1 MIISGSPS
9 NNIAEVNAASDALRV
24 EPYGFD
30 GNPLAAQ
37 QFTVPANP
45 YGLLMNALNDQ
56 MLVGV
61 RADRFGSLASA
72 LHQCLFHDSF
82 EGTTIHANR
91 WLITN
96 TTMAATQ
103 ASAAGVVF
111 NSGSI
116 TTITTGYMLQS
127 ARRFQK
133 TQRGLLQAKFR
144 ARLIR
149 QNNSVMELGF
159 GDAATFNGANT
170 TGAYWQCTASGAVV
184 PVLTFNGVDVT
195 GTNVSAS
202 LNASNF
208 YTFDIMID
216 DDEVIYMIQNTEDS
230 SVVARQSL
238 KLPAAGV
245 RLWSSTQLALQAR
258 LYNTGSAPAT
268 APQLILSDAYVGILD
283 SNQNRDLPLIQSS
296 IERGMTSH
304 PFTGAQLA
312 QWANS
317 AAPANA
323 TLSNTAAGYT
333 TLGGLFSFV
342 AVAGAATDYA
352 LFGFQVPAPANLVV
366 TGIDIDTWNTGAA
379 VATTPTLL
387 AWGLGVGSTAVSL
400 ATATVMRVGLG
411 SQVLPVGTAVGGQ
424 ADRRISKQFRTPL
437 VVPSGRFLHLIL
449 RMPVGTATASQV
461 IQGMAN
467 IEGFFE

>member
-1 MIISGSPS
+1 MVGDHSRNHRQRCGRGDRFAPSDGQRIDYRCNSVSIAAAPASGKQRQVLELVVRNRDTAQRTITIVEGDGTTDYDLHKIVLPSGWSAIYGHDSKWKKYNAEGTEISVGEPGAPGTNGTNGSNGALSVIEAEIDFGTDAVRQKRITVAAVGVTPTSKIIVCQSANAGTGGSSDDSEAEPIHFSVTPGTDQFTVVATPLFGPVSGKFKSSISPQRKESTMIISGSPS

-111 NSGSI
+111 NSGAI

-133 TQRGLLQAKFR
+133 TQRGLLQAIFR

-170 TGAYWQCTASGAVV
+170 TGAY
-184 PVLTFNGVDVT
+184 
-195 GTNVSAS
+195 
-202 LNASNF
+202 
-208 YTFDIMID
+208 
-216 DDEVIYMIQNTEDS
+216 
-230 SVVARQSL
+230 
-238 KLPAAGV
+238 
-245 RLWSSTQLALQAR
+245 
-258 LYNTGSAPAT
+258 GSAP
-268 APQLILSDAYVGILD
+268 
-283 SNQNRDLPLIQSS
+283 
-296 IERGMTSH
+296 H
-304 PFTGAQLA
+304 P
-312 QWANS
+312 
-317 AAPANA
+317 
-323 TLSNTAAGYT
+323 
-333 TLGGLFSFV
+333 
-342 AVAGAATDYA
+342 
-352 LFGFQVPAPANLVV
+352 VP
-366 TGIDIDTWNTGAA
+366 
-379 VATTPTLL
+379 
-387 AWGLGVGSTAVSL
+387 
-400 ATATVMRVGLG
+400 
-411 SQVLPVGTAVGGQ
+411 
-424 ADRRISKQFRTPL
+424 
-437 VVPSGRFLHLIL
+437 
-449 RMPVGTATASQV
+449 
-461 IQGMAN
+461 
-467 IEGFFE
+467 